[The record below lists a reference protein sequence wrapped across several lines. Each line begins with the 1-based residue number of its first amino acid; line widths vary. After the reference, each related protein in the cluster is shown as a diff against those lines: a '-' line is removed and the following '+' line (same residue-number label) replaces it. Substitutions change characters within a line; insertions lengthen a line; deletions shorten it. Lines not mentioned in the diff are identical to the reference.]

1 MLLFPNS
8 LKTLPNSQSAPIAA
22 TKCPEAASVM
32 RPEID

>member
-8 LKTLPNSQSAPIAA
+8 LKTVPNPQSAPIAA
-22 TKCPEAASVM
+22 TKCSEATSEM